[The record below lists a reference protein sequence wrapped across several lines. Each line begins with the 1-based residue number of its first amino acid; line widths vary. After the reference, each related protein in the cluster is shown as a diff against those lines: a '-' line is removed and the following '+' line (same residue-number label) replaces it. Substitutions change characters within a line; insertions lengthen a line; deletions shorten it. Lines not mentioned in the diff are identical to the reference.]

1 MKIMDFHLEV
11 CKDMSVA
18 EAHELVDRLEK
29 KIERE
34 IPGADVI
41 IHIEPCN
48 AEVCPGRE
56 NCHLKEF
63 RVPQRFAGLEEANP
77 EQDRTV

>member
-29 KIERE
+29 K
-34 IPGADVI
+34 
-41 IHIEPCN
+41 
-48 AEVCPGRE
+48 
-56 NCHLKEF
+56 LKEKF
-63 RVPQRFAGLEEANP
+63 LEQMSLSTLNL
-77 EQDRTV
+77 